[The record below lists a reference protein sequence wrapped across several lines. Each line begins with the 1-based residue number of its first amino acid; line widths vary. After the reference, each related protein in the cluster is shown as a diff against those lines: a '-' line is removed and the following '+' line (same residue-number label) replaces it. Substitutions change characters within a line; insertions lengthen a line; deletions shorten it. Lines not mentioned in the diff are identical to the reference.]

1 MEKILITDYGF
12 KNIDQESRLLQSSG
26 YLIETAQCKTPEE
39 VIEKGSD
46 SVGLLVQWAPVNR
59 KVIEQLTNCKIIVRY
74 GIGVDN
80 VDLQA
85 AKEKGIQ
92 VCNVPDYCIA
102 EVADHTIS
110 LALSLARQL
119 PITHERMKKGIW
131 KITPP
136 HLMPAFK
143 DMIFATIGYGRIAR
157 EVLNR
162 ANAFGFSRAAYD
174 PNVDAETM
182 EKNQVSKCNFDEV
195 IEQADIIS
203 LHLPLTPQ
211 THHIINDVIFSKM
224 KKGATLVNTS
234 RGGLIDTQALVDV
247 LRSGKL
253 FAGLD
258 VYEEE
263 PLPVNHPLFGCGN
276 ALLTSHTAW
285 YSERSVPTL
294 QRMAAEELMRGL
306 KGGIVKNRVA

>member
-12 KNIDQESRLLQSSG
+12 NNIDQESSLLQSSG

-39 VIEKGSD
+39 IIEKGSN
-46 SVGLLVQWAPVNR
+46 SVGLLVQWAPVT
-59 KVIEQLTNCKIIVRY
+59 KQVIEHLKNCRVIVRY

-85 AKEKGIQ
+85 AKEKGIL

-119 PITHERMKKGIW
+119 TVTHERIKKGTW

-136 HLMPAFK
+136 QSMPAFK
-143 DMIFATIGYGRIAR
+143 DMVFSTIGYGRIAR
-157 EVLNR
+157 EVLSR
-162 ANAFGFSRAAYD
+162 ADAFGFSRAAYD
-174 PNVDAETM
+174 PHVDADTM
-182 EKNQVSKCNFDEV
+182 EKNGVRKLSFDEV
-195 IEQADIIS
+195 IEQSDIIS
-203 LHLPLTPQ
+203 LHLPLTPE
-211 THHIINDVIFSKM
+211 THHIMGEKTLLRM
-224 KKGATLVNTS
+224 KAGAILINTS
-234 RGGLIDTQALVDV
+234 RGGLVDTVALAKV
-247 LRSGKL
+247 LQSGKL

-258 VYEEE
+258 VFEEE
-263 PLPVNHPLFGCGN
+263 PLPANHPLHPCEN
-276 ALLTSHTAW
+276 AVLTSHTAW

-294 QRMAAEELMRGL
+294 QRMAAEELIRGL
-306 KGGIVKNRVA
+306 KGDVLKNRVA